1 MQSQLLLLF
10 YQGNRSFP
18 KTHEQSS
25 ALKKKIRAKE
35 MTQQLRAHTALGK
48 DLRVV
53 PSACIRKLEDAC
65 NSASRGSDSH
75 TQTLIK

>member
-1 MQSQLLLLF
+1 
-10 YQGNRSFP
+10 
-18 KTHEQSS
+18 
-25 ALKKKIRAKE
+25 